1 MGERDLALG
10 GGTVGFVTVCF
21 KDGGE
26 LSSLSESDSDE
37 VDSSELLSTCG
48 CACTGGCFVTRT
60 VAWPADESES
70 ESDDED
76 DDEEDATRLLRFL
89 LRFLAAVGGLLA
101 GAMAEEVVVAGKEYS
116 EFRELS
122 LR

>member
-1 MGERDLALG
+1 MAKSLQDRYQYLPSSSSSAESD
-10 GGTVGFVTVCF
+10 
-21 KDGGE
+21 

-48 CACTGGCFVTRT
+48 CTGGCFVTRT
-60 VAWPADESES
+60 VAWSADESES

-76 DDEEDATRLLRFL
+76 EDEEDATRLLRFL

>member
-60 VAWPADESES
+60 VAWPVDESES

-76 DDEEDATRLLRFL
+76 EVDEATRLQ
-89 LRFLAAVGGLLA
+89 GPS
-101 GAMAEEVVVAGKEYS
+101 AEAISKFEDEGEWSRRANWCLVV
-116 EFRELS
+116 
-122 LR
+122 